1 VLATAQW
8 AAVTRTLTPRLAG
21 GAGVPLRVAAPVV
34 VLSAVGW
41 VTTVLLLA
49 RTLGQRVADG
59 AGWAPVVVLGLAG
72 LALLVRHWRR
82 TRAASAG

>member
-1 VLATAQW
+1 M
-8 AAVTRTLTPRLAG
+8 
-21 GAGVPLRVAAPVV
+21 PLRVVAPVV

-49 RTLGQRVADG
+49 RTLGQRVADE
-59 AGWAPVVVLGLAG
+59 AGWAPLAVLGLAG
-72 LALLVRHWRR
+72 LALSVRHWRR